1 MNQNDI
7 FDFQDLISGSL
18 WLIIIL
24 AITFFIKLKNQSD
37 KPYYS
42 YFFPVV
48 LFKILFGLFFGYTYV
63 EILGYGGDTVA
74 YWEGA
79 VKLNQLFF
87 ESPAAYFDEMLST
100 PSRET
105 IGRNFN
111 MISGYPPGWIYI
123 EPESFFVSKIVSLF
137 TFFTFNSFTA
147 LTIIFAFFSALA
159 SFKLFELVRN
169 YAINKESFI
178 AFVVLF
184 IPTVSFW
191 CSGVS
196 KDTLLLISL
205 FYIVYYLFKIF
216 LPSEKFTFKTVLS
229 AFLFILLA
237 YHIRPF
243 MIIAIFLPL
252 LFAFGFG
259 FLGKVKSK
267 LIEVSLKFITI
278 FLAIGVLIFSF
289 YIGYI
294 PFGESYLEEVAIIQQ
309 DFAAN
314 KTYGGPRYE
323 LTIIDYTPLGM
334 LLAGPESVL
343 TALYRPFI
351 WEAQGPILLLSGVE
365 SVILIFLTLKFI
377 ISKNVVKKWRF
388 IINNEFLLFCL
399 LFALIFGFF
408 VGFSAGL
415 FNVLVRF
422 KAPLLVFFVI
432 VLIAN
437 PVYHKK
443 NFRIK

>member
-7 FDFQDLISGSL
+7 FDFQDLISGTL

-24 AITFFIKLKNQSD
+24 AITFFIKLKNQTE

-42 YFFPVV
+42 YFLPVV
-48 LFKILFGLFFGYTYV
+48 IFKVFFGLFFGYTYV

-87 ESPAAYFDEMLST
+87 ESPLAYFDEMFST

-111 MISGYPPGWIYI
+111 MVSGYPPSWIYI
-123 EPESFFVSKIVSLF
+123 EAESFFVSKVVSVF

-147 LTIIFAFFSALA
+147 LTIIFAFLSALA
-159 SFKLFELVRN
+159 SFKLFELVIK
-169 YAINKESFI
+169 YAINKEKYI
-178 AFVVLF
+178 AYVVLF

-216 LPSEKFTFKTVLS
+216 LPTEKFTIRTVL
-229 AFLFILLA
+229 AALFFILIA

-252 LFAFGFG
+252 FFAFGFG
-259 FLGKVKSK
+259 FLGRIKNKI
-267 LIEVSLKFITI
+267 IEVTLKSATV
-278 FLAIGVLIFSF
+278 FLALGVIVFSF

-294 PFGESYLEEVAIIQQ
+294 PFGEAYLEEVAVIQQ
-309 DFAAN
+309 DFASN
-314 KTYGGPRYE
+314 KNYGGPRYE
-323 LTIIDYTPLGM
+323 LHIIDYTPLGM
-334 LLAGPESVL
+334 LLAGPESIL
-343 TALYRPFI
+343 TALYRPFL
-351 WEAQGPILLLSGVE
+351 WEARGPLLLLSGIE
-365 SVILIFLTLKFI
+365 SVVLVFLTLKFI
-377 ISKNVVKKWRF
+377 ISKNVFKKWSF
-388 IINNEFLLFCL
+388 IVNNEFLLFCL

-432 VLIAN
+432 ALIAN
-437 PVYHKK
+437 PAYHKK
-443 NFRIK
+443 NFIKK